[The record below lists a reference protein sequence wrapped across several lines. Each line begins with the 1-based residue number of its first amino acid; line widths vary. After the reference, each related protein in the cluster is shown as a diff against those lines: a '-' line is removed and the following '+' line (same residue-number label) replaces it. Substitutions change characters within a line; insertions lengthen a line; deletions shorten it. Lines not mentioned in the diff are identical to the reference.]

1 MQKKDCFNLGHVSKA
16 YSFKGEVILLL
27 DSDNPK
33 HYHKLESVFV
43 EINKLLVPFFI
54 TECSVHNKPE
64 FLRVKFEGVDSEQ
77 KAKNLIGKELY
88 LPLHM
93 LPKLPKGEFYIHDL
107 IGFEIL
113 ENNSR
118 IGEVKEIYDLPNN
131 RMFEVEYLGRDVLIP
146 YRDEVVKSIDGS
158 EKQIHVTLPEGLLDV
173 YFSNTSSDDDDDA
186 PEDSF

>member
-43 EINKLLVPFFI
+43 EINNSLVPFFI
-54 TECSVHNKPE
+54 TRSSIHNKPQ

-77 KAKNLIGKELY
+77 KAKNLIGKQLF
-88 LPLHM
+88 LPLQM

-107 IGFEIL
+107 IGFEIF
-113 ENNSR
+113 ENDSL
-118 IGEVKEIYDLPNN
+118 IGKVNEIYDLPNN
-131 RMFEVEYLGRDVLIP
+131 RMFEVNYMGKDVLIP
-146 YRDEVVKSIDGS
+146 YRDEVLLNIDADS
-158 EKQIHVTLPEGLLDV
+158 KRINVELPEGLLDV
-173 YFSNTSSDDDDDA
+173 YFSDTSSD
-186 PEDSF
+186 EDEETSDF